1 MSYFTL
7 EDVKAHNQKDDC
19 WIAVSDK
26 VYDITDFISTHPG
39 GASILM
45 TVAGEDASDYF
56 YALHKPDILD
66 TVGGKYMIGHL
77 VDYPTPKL

>member
-1 MSYFTL
+1 MSLFTL

-19 WIAVSDK
+19 WIVVSDK
-26 VYDITDFISTHPG
+26 VYDITKFLSTHPG
-39 GASILM
+39 GVSILM

-66 TVGGKYMIGHL
+66 TVGSKYMIGHL
-77 VDYPTPKL
+77 IDYPTPKL